1 MRQTDRPVQII
12 YAIERR
18 QISRTDAARAL
29 SPIEC
34 RILPQSGSR
43 TFFDAS
49 AAPSDSNVIFALV
62 APSQRRFR
70 SHFAQTYHNIPIDV
84 RCFSQQHVHSRF
96 SWTLVSSSMR
106 SGAIHG
112 LFPWQD
118 RPSRLCRRSGQ
129 HTMDNLTHRTIR
141 NLLMFTAKTTTTGHL
156 FAGCQ
161 CAYMFRSKS
170 DSQPQRIEFHV
181 W

>member
-1 MRQTDRPVQII
+1 MAPYNGDSDAGEVPCTKTIRTSSFSHRVPAMRQTDRPVQII

-49 AAPSDSNVIFALV
+49 AAPSESNVIFALV

-112 LFPWQD
+112 LFP
-118 RPSRLCRRSGQ
+118 
-129 HTMDNLTHRTIR
+129 
-141 NLLMFTAKTTTTGHL
+141 
-156 FAGCQ
+156 
-161 CAYMFRSKS
+161 
-170 DSQPQRIEFHV
+170 
-181 W
+181 